1 MSARTGDPV
10 KSVVPKSCMASRRI
24 GTQLGGANRQ
34 QSSVGNLS
42 GLASC
47 QVCETGSG
55 HCGESSMHLRKFRVG
70 TLNVNTLRGR
80 VCEVV
85 ETLSRRKVDVCCIQE
100 TRYRSGNCRTI
111 KGKDT
116 RYKLY
121 WSGNDKGTAGVGVFV
136 AEEWI
141 ETVSEVQRVADRII
155 LVKLIVGQRV
165 VTFCLCMPHRVQASF
180 HAPSVALEWAA
191 TASSAM
197 AASTGCTRNAVGSS
211 A

>member
-1 MSARTGDPV
+1 MAMTTTG
-10 KSVVPKSCMASRRI
+10 
-24 GTQLGGANRQ
+24 TLLGSANRH
-34 QSSVGNLS
+34 QSSVGDVS

-47 QVCETGSG
+47 QVLEAGSG
-55 HCGESSMHLRKFRVG
+55 HCGESSKHLRKFRVG

-100 TRYRSGNCRTI
+100 TRYCGGNCRII

-136 AEEWI
+136 
-141 ETVSEVQRVADRII
+141 V
-155 LVKLIVGQRV
+155 
-165 VTFCLCMPHRVQASF
+165 
-180 HAPSVALEWAA
+180 
-191 TASSAM
+191 
-197 AASTGCTRNAVGSS
+197 
-211 A
+211 